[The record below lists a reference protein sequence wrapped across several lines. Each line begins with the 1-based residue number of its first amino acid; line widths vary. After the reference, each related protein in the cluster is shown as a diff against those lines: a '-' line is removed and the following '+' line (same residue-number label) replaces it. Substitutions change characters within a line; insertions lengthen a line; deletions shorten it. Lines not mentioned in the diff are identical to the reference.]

1 MKPFALLA
9 LVGLVSAL
17 AEVHVS
23 TDGESDLD
31 QLRSGVS
38 IANSLVAVM
47 AEEFSNGDCCNQTPC
62 FIGCPV
68 GGKPLVSFSN
78 PK

>member
-1 MKPFALLA
+1 MKAFALLA
-9 LVGLVSAL
+9 LVGLVSEL

-31 QLRSGVS
+31 KLRSGVS

-68 GGKPLVSFSN
+68 GGKPLVSF
-78 PK
+78 